1 MLQGGRPG
9 NQIGGANPQPAPQAA
24 QPNRHR
30 NCDEDREEVKERR
43 GKEEEDNNR
52 KRDHKRHDK
61 DRKEDRYRK

>member
-30 NCDEDREEVKERR
+30 NRDEDREEVTERR
-43 GKEEEDNNR
+43 GKEET
-52 KRDHKRHDK
+52 
-61 DRKEDRYRK
+61 